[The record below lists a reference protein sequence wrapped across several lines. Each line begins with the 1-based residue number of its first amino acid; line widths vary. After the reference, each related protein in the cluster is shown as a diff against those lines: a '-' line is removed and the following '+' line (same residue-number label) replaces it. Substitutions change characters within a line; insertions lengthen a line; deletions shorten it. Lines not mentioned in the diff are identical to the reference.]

1 MKIRQLFVS
10 NSSSSS
16 FVVLKEN
23 LNSNQVDKLFALIS
37 RANHD
42 YPDTSWSIYDDIYE
56 IKGYTSMDNF
66 CLSDEIE
73 KHKKLDIEDFEFW
86 HG

>member
-1 MKIRQLFVS
+1 MKFRNGFIS

-16 FVVLKEN
+16 FVVLKGK
-23 LNSNQVDKLFALIS
+23 LDSNQIDKLYALINK
-37 RANHD
+37 ANHE
-42 YPDTSWSIYDDIYE
+42 YPDTSWSFYDDGE
-56 IKGYTSMDNF
+56 TIKGITHMDNF

-73 KHKKLDIEDFEFW
+73 KHKKLDVDDFEFW